1 MKRKWLL
8 ITGAILVAGTGLAVV
23 SMVTGQPHGDAH
35 AAIDPRTAPQLVRV
49 AVVSEAEGITKSF
62 TGTVAARVESDL
74 GFRVSGK
81 IVERL
86 VDVGDQVAAG
96 QPLMRLDDTDL
107 KLVLTAKRNAVLATQ
122 AILVQVTEE
131 EKRTARL
138 QKSGLIVSLQRYEQ
152 VKAALDTAKAQ
163 LAASEAEADVAEN
176 ATTYSTL
183 VADVAGTITA
193 TLAETGQV
201 IAAGQPVIR
210 IAQSGAREAV
220 VNLPETVRPTV
231 GSTAEARVYGS
242 MQPASAARL
251 RLISDAADP
260 QSRTFEARY
269 VLEGEAAGAP
279 LGSTV
284 TVSISDTMRH
294 SDVAVPLGA
303 ILDDGKRVGV
313 WSVDRATSTV
323 RFVPVEIMEMG
334 AEMATVIGLSRGEH
348 VVALGAH
355 LLKEGA
361 EVRIHSIADGVN

>member
-1 MKRKWLL
+1 MKRKWFL
-8 ITGAILVAGTGLAVV
+8 ITAAALVAGTGFAVF
-23 SMVTGQPHGDAH
+23 SLNGSQPHGDAN
-35 AAIDPRTAPQLVRV
+35 AAIDPRVTPQLVKV
-49 AVVSEAEGITKSF
+49 AVVSEVDGITKSF

-81 IVERL
+81 IVARL
-86 VDVGDQVAAG
+86 VDVGDQVAVG

-107 KLVLTAKRNAVLATQ
+107 QLVLTAKRNAVLAAQ
-122 AILVQVTEE
+122 AILVQVAEE

-152 VKAALDTAKAQ
+152 AKAALDTAKAQ
-163 LAASEAEADVAEN
+163 LAAAEAEADVAEN
-176 ATTYSTL
+176 ATIYSNL

-193 TLAETGQV
+193 TLAEAGQV

-220 VNLPETVRPTV
+220 VNLPEAVRPAV

-260 QSRTFEARY
+260 RSRTFEARY
-269 VLEGEAAGAP
+269 VLEGEAAIAP

-284 TVSISDTMRH
+284 TISITDTTRK
-294 SDVAVPLGA
+294 SEVAVPLGA
-303 ILDDGKRVGV
+303 ILDDGQRVGV
-313 WSVDRATSTV
+313 WSVDRAASTV
-323 RFVPVEIMEMG
+323 HFVPVDIKAMG
-334 AEMATVIGLSRGEH
+334 AEMASVTGLSRGEQ

-355 LLKEGA
+355 LLREGA
-361 EVRIHSIADGVN
+361 EVQIHSIADGVN